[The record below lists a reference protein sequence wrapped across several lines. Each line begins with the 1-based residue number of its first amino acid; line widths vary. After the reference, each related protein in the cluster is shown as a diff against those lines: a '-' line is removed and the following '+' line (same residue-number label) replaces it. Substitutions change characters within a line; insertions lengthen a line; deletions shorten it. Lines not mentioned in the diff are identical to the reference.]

1 MEDHSFGIVYQMNEM
16 NTMHNIYRLY
26 IGMED
31 HSFGI
36 VYQINEINTMHN
48 MYRLYI
54 GMEDHLFGIV
64 YQINEMNTIH
74 NIYRQ
79 CAKYGG
85 RGAGP
90 PRLTHETPWKPQ
102 KQNLKGVSN
111 FVQKTPKTIIVTNG
125 HLNVFKLTMPSIQ
138 NVKHLFTN
146 MFSFLPSGAS
156 QSCARMQI
164 SHVRQTEEWHHVDT
178 TDQPYWKQLA
188 SEE

>member
-1 MEDHSFGIVYQMNEM
+1 M

-90 PRLTHETPWKPQ
+90 PRLTHETP
-102 KQNLKGVSN
+102 
-111 FVQKTPKTIIVTNG
+111 
-125 HLNVFKLTMPSIQ
+125 
-138 NVKHLFTN
+138 
-146 MFSFLPSGAS
+146 
-156 QSCARMQI
+156 
-164 SHVRQTEEWHHVDT
+164 
-178 TDQPYWKQLA
+178 
-188 SEE
+188 